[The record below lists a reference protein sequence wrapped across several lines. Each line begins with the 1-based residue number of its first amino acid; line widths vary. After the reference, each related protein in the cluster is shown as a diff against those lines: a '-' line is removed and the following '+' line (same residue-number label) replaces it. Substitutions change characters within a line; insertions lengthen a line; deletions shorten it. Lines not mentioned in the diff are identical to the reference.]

1 MARRL
6 VVGILLSFL
15 ICCGL
20 GRAVTS
26 ESNTP
31 QTAGAVGA
39 GDLPLVVWQP
49 SLSYQGQAQFDAR
62 LDKPVLFWRAGVP
75 LREVFA
81 DLTRQ
86 NGVGFDFL
94 APEADEPRL
103 CVTLYL
109 NPQQPCSLREVMA
122 QLSWVTGCKFAYSEP
137 DTGGKAYHLL
147 WSSVGQGAAE
157 KLAAE
162 TAARQEQFR
171 AERQAQQE
179 AQRATTAAALQ
190 EARTG
195 LALSQEDA
203 IARYRGVNDALLL
216 NLLDP
221 SRRAALGLLADL
233 PENDVLAA
241 PADGPRGGRGQM
253 VSREWSAW
261 SPEQQTSLKQAL
273 GLEQQWPKEGQVYIM
288 MGAGRG
294 GALMAI
300 VRTEGGTEVLGRLSG
315 LLASGSLRRG
325 QEADL
330 RRYLGEPEPPLAGQ
344 ADQAASAQAQ
354 QQAPGRQPGGGR
366 WQQWAQQREQW
377 VQQREQAMAE
387 ARALS
392 PEREALLAS
401 LTLPAASGDS
411 LWQLQEA
418 VAVATGLDVISDC
431 FWPPRGGFSPPG
443 RGPDSAEPANAL
455 DALSAACFDQ
465 PQGFGRGFPGFP
477 GGMGGGEDLGQ
488 QWGDAGDFLR
498 FRSQRPDIWR
508 AALLPADVQSQLD
521 TWLAPFVARE
531 IRAPSAPAGSNR
543 RTGSSASRGQA
554 SAGRSRQGAVP
565 TTQQPQI
572 TARRGPDSSPLAGDL
587 EKIGWLA
594 SHLNDLQIRLGG
606 AIPYE
611 DPTDPAGARLQALR
625 RATLGQI
632 GFRLP
637 LFRLVG
643 SFTPE
648 QWARLRGDGLRWG
661 YDLTPE
667 QQSFDLSR
675 MVAGAVP
682 ENRMQDLVIRL
693 GQSEERTIELP
704 DSTQLTIPAA
714 PAINFTLDGTLVDQI
729 ALTSAGGPGGGPG
742 QGFGGRGRGSGP
754 GGRGGR
760 GG

>member
-15 ICCGL
+15 ICGGL
-20 GRAVTS
+20 SRAVTG

-31 QTAGAVGA
+31 QTAGTAGA

-49 SLSYQGQAQFDAR
+49 SESYQGQAQFDAR
-62 LDKPVLFWRAGVP
+62 LDKPVRFWRAGVP

-86 NGVGFDFL
+86 TGVGFDFL

-137 DTGGKAYHLL
+137 GSRAKAYHLL

-162 TAARQEQFR
+162 AAVRQDQFR

-195 LALSQEDA
+195 LALSQEEA

-233 PENDVLAA
+233 PEGDLLAT
-241 PADGPRGGRGQM
+241 PAERPRAGRGQM
-253 VSREWSAW
+253 VLRDWSAW
-261 SPEQQTSLKQAL
+261 SPDQQTSLKQAL
-273 GLEQQWPKEGQVYIM
+273 GLEQKWPEEGQVFIM

-294 GALMAI
+294 GTLMA
-300 VRTEGGTEVLGRLSG
+300 VVATEGGTEVLGRLSG

-325 QEADL
+325 QDADL
-330 RRYLGEPEPPLAGQ
+330 RRYLGEPEPSDRTAT
-344 ADQAASAQAQ
+344 AQDQ

-366 WQQWAQQREQW
+366 GQQRAQQREQW

-401 LTLPAASGDS
+401 LTLPAGSGDS
-411 LWQLQEA
+411 LWKLQES
-418 VAVATGLDVISDC
+418 VAKATGLDVISDC
-431 FWPPRGGFSPPG
+431 FRTTRGGFAPPG
-443 RGPDSAEPANAL
+443 RGPDSAGPANAL
-455 DALSAACFDQ
+455 DALSAACFGQ
-465 PQGFGRGFPGFP
+465 PPGFGRGSPGFP
-477 GGMGGGEDLGQ
+477 GGMGGDEDLGQ

-521 TWLAPFVARE
+521 TWLAPFVPRE
-531 IRAPSAPAGSNR
+531 TGAPSAPGSSGR

-565 TTQQPQI
+565 ATQQPQ
-572 TARRGPDSSPLAGDL
+572 TAARRRPDSSPLAGDL

-594 SHLNDLQIRLGG
+594 SRLNELQIRLGG

-611 DPTDPAGARLQALR
+611 DPSDPAGARLQALR

-648 QWARLRGDGLRWG
+648 QWARLRADGLRWG

-675 MVAGAVP
+675 MVGGAVP

-729 ALTSAGGPGGGPG
+729 ALTSAGGRGGGPG
-742 QGFGGRGRGSGP
+742 QGFGGRGGRGSGP